1 MFDYRLFYPQLGI
14 DEQNRDRRPI
24 QGADARRVYRLT
36 PERRS
41 TRSAGRR

>member
-14 DEQNRDRRPI
+14 DEQARDRRPI
-24 QGADARRVYRLT
+24 QGADARRVFRLN

-41 TRSAGRR
+41 TRSTGRP

>member
-1 MFDYRLFYPQLGI
+1 MFDYRLFYPRLGI
-14 DEQNRDRRPI
+14 DEQTRDRRSI

-41 TRSAGRR
+41 TRSTGRR

>member
-14 DEQNRDRRPI
+14 DEQARDRRPI

-36 PERRS
+36 
-41 TRSAGRR
+41 TGRRTARSVGRR